1 MRILTVTAI
10 ALTLSSPAFAMG
22 QTVQFPTLTFP
33 SDDVETTRNCGSPLS
48 ATSCQPGGRQ

>member
-48 ATSCQPGGRQ
+48 ATSCQPGVGQ